1 MWYSVQR
8 GCEGCNSKNYT
19 GPTTCKIVSLL
30 ISHGTRL
37 DKRRITSLKG
47 TGAKTDCL
55 SVRVRKRVETD
66 KKTYIKKNAKM

>member
-1 MWYSVQR
+1 M
-8 GCEGCNSKNYT
+8 
-19 GPTTCKIVSLL
+19 VSLL

-37 DKRRITSLKG
+37 DKRSITSLKG